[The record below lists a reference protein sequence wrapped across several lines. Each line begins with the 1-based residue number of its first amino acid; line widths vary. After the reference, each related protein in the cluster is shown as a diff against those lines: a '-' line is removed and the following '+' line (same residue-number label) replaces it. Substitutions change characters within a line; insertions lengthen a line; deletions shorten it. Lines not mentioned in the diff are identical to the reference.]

1 MKQKVNVSRNSR
13 TPFMQDTVQ
22 YIAETPNLS
31 YVGDL
36 IGTKDYEFQKK
47 FVDLLKIEFTSDL
60 GKYLYHIK
68 IDEPRAA
75 AEVVHKLKY
84 KFSVL
89 GMKKAFVFAENHKE
103 RLHDGNTDL
112 DADFRKTLKTVSSF
126 LETV

>member
-1 MKQKVNVSRNSR
+1 
-13 TPFMQDTVQ
+13 MQETEQ
-22 YIAETPNLS
+22 YEFETPNLS

-36 IGTKDYEFQKK
+36 VGAKDYEFQKK
-47 FVDLLKIEFTSDL
+47 FVDLLKIEFVSDL

-89 GMKKAFVFAENHKE
+89 GMKKAFIFSETHKE
-103 RLHDGNTDL
+103 KLHRGEKDL
-112 DADFRKTLKTVSSF
+112 DGDFRKILKIVSAF